1 MCLNTISRCALAH
14 VAVSDP
20 VSGVVRR
27 DALNVRLYGGELMVN
42 PRSKPNDA
50 QLFQRIWPPTILV
63 LGLALTGAWI
73 ALLGYGLM
81 LLAGSTF

>member
-1 MCLNTISRCALAH
+1 
-14 VAVSDP
+14 
-20 VSGVVRR
+20 
-27 DALNVRLYGGELMVN
+27 MVN